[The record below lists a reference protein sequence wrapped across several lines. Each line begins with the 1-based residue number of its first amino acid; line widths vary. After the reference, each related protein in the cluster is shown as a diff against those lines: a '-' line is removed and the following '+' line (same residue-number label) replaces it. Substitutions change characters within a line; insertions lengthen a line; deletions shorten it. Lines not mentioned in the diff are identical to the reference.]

1 MKLYRGIIYVSPKAW
16 KTWLKSIREKS
27 ENLSIKKEAEESWKS
42 PHLPAKQDEA
52 RKGQEEKA
60 FHELEKKKT

>member
-1 MKLYRGIIYVSPKAW
+1 LKNLAK
-16 KTWLKSIREKS
+16 KSIREKS